1 MDTEQGP
8 RVRHEGRGSSTG
20 GTGVRA
26 ALVRAA
32 RRSRDVLVLGLGVV
46 AIIGASVIG
55 LNDWADAQA
64 TAAPHAS
71 ATTAADQ
78 V

>member
-20 GTGVRA
+20 GTGVHA
-26 ALVRAA
+26 ALARAA
-32 RRSRDVLVLGLGVV
+32 RRSRDFLVLSLGVV
-46 AIIGASVIG
+46 AIIGASAIG

-71 ATTAADQ
+71 TAAADQ